1 MGNPTNQQRDIDTD
15 LIRKAL
21 DRHESRQ
28 RPSGEAHREH
38 DSRILRIEETQGE
51 HQERLREHDTA
62 LNAGQ
67 VTFAE
72 IRKDLAQIMLAL
84 AELKAQLAA
93 RPADLWTKVSDASV
107 FWAVPLVLGSL
118 LWAIVKS
125 GQVPGVH
132 Q

>member
-1 MGNPTNQQRDIDTD
+1 MGNPGHEQRDIDTD
-15 LIRKAL
+15 LIRKTL
-21 DRHESRQ
+21 DLHESRH
-28 RPSGEAHREH
+28 RPSGEAQREH
-38 DSRILRIEETQGE
+38 DSRILRIEETQEE
-51 HQERLREHDTA
+51 HHEQLREHDAA
-62 LNAGQ
+62 LHAGQ

-84 AELKAQLAA
+84 AELKAQIAA
-93 RPADLWTKVSDASV
+93 RPADIWSKVCDASV

-132 Q
+132 P

>member
-1 MGNPTNQQRDIDTD
+1 MGNPSNQQRDIDTD

-38 DSRILRIEETQGE
+38 DSRIMRIEETQGE

-72 IRKDLAQIMLAL
+72 IRKDLAQIMLSL
-84 AELKAQLAA
+84 VELKVQLASK
-93 RPADLWTKVSDASV
+93 PANVWGKIGDAVV
-107 FWAVPLVLGSL
+107 FWAVPLAMSGL

-132 Q
+132 P